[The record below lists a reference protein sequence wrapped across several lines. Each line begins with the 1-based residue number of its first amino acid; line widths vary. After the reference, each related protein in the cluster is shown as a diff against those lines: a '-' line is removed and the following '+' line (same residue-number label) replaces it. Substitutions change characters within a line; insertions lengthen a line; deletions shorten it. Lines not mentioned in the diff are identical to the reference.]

1 MAALPYSSGRTNTGR
16 VSCGMAFPGNTQPAT
31 TTAGILRALSA
42 FTPGRDHLVD
52 SDFSEVTFVP
62 SLGLVFCLI
71 FLGTTIFLAFTGPG
85 SWVVRGGI
93 NRDFSGVL
101 FGECVIRVLPCVA
114 CVPDE

>member
-1 MAALPYSSGRTNTGR
+1 
-16 VSCGMAFPGNTQPAT
+16 MAFPGNTQPAT
-31 TTAGILRALSA
+31 TTAGLLRALSA
-42 FTPGRDHLVD
+42 FTPGRDHLVRI
-52 SDFSEVTFVP
+52 FVFKTTAN
-62 SLGLVFCLI
+62 SGVLVVLCI
-71 FLGTTIFLAFTGPG
+71 VCTGTTIFLAFTGPG

>member
-31 TTAGILRALSA
+31 TTAGLLRALSA
-42 FTPGRDHLVD
+42 FTPGRDHLVRI
-52 SDFSEVTFVP
+52 SVFKTTANSGV
-62 SLGLVFCLI
+62 LVVLCI
-71 FLGTTIFLAFTGPG
+71 VCTGTTIFLAFTGPG

-101 FGECVIRVLPCVA
+101 FGGCSGGVY
-114 CVPDE
+114 